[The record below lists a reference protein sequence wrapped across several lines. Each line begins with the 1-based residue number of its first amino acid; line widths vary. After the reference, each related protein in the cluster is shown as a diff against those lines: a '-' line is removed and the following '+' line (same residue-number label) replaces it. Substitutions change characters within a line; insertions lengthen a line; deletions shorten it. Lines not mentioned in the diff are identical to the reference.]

1 MKIIFSPTKT
11 MIYSEIEGT
20 TKPIYNNRAKEI
32 FDDLKAMSQ
41 ADLKKVW
48 KVNDNY
54 FLKCKEELDNSSF
67 EKTSMAL
74 YSYQGLSFSYL
85 NPKELSKEAIEYIN
99 KNLVII
105 SGLYGAL
112 KPTDAIINY
121 RLEMNYAKKYWDK
134 DLSSYFSTDEVI
146 INLASNEYS
155 KVIHNKKMI
164 NVIFYKLKNDKL
176 KQESTESKMMRG
188 IFLRYLAKNNITD
201 TKKMQEFNENGYF
214 YDSSL
219 SDDKNIIFVKK
230 DN

>member
-20 TKPIYNNRAKEI
+20 TKPIYDNRAKEI

-99 KNLVII
+99 KHLVII

-155 KVIHNKKMI
+155 KVIHNKRMI

-201 TKKMQEFNENGYF
+201 TKKMQEFNGNGYF